1 MTKEYLFK
9 ILLLGDGAVGKTSIR
24 EQFMGKGFAGSY
36 AKTVGADFASHKVT
50 YDGNTI
56 TFQIFDLAGQDIYK
70 VARKAFYKGG
80 KAAFLVFDLQ
90 DPKTMHNLKTWI
102 RDANEFSGG
111 SIGTYIALGN
121 KADLVETRQVSN
133 ENATEFF
140 QRLASELGIIFVF
153 LETSALTGL
162 NVPEAF
168 ELMGKRLLKKLNV
181 DVEMPSG
188 IELIKPGSAP
198 VATTTMVTDNGDLDA
213 LKGQIG
219 EISEKLDGFND
230 RLEAMET
237 RFNKLAQIV
246 RGLVEKSQ

>member
-1 MTKEYLFK
+1 MSKEYLFK

-24 EQFMGKGFAGSY
+24 EQFMGKGFSGSY
-36 AKTVGADFASHKVT
+36 AKTVGADFASHKVS

-56 TFQIFDLAGQDIYK
+56 TFQIFDLAGQEVYK
-70 VARKAFYKGG
+70 IARKAFYKGG
-80 KAAFLVFDLQ
+80 KAAFLIFDLQ
-90 DPKTMHNLKTWI
+90 DPNTMHNLKTWI
-102 RDANEFSGG
+102 SDANEFSGG

-181 DVEMPSG
+181 DVDMPSG
-188 IELIKPGSAP
+188 IELIKPGAKPASPAVSA
-198 VATTTMVTDNGDLDA
+198 DSGDMDA
-213 LKGQIG
+213 LMAQIG
-219 EISEKLDGFND
+219 DISEKLSGFD
-230 RLEAMET
+230 ERLDAMET

-246 RGLVEKSQ
+246 RGLVEKAQ